1 MTLDDL
7 KPVFEKAHFIRAFEL
22 EIAAL
27 SEAGDVPGLVHL
39 CLGAELFEAALCSA
53 LEGPRDQV
61 TGSHRSHGLA
71 LAMGADPV
79 AVAAEILG
87 LSGGLSEGL
96 GGTQHLLAPEEGF
109 LTSNGIVG
117 GQVPLAAGAALSAKT
132 LKTGGIGVAVLGD
145 GATNQGAVFETMNL
159 AVALK
164 LPLLFVIE
172 NNGFGQST
180 AASYASGGISP
191 LARARGFGLAASQV
205 DGGDIVAVI
214 KTVDRLVSWVRET
227 GSPALIEA
235 SVPRLS
241 GHYHGDKQVYRSME
255 DGHDDPLELFEDT
268 LLRAGMSA
276 TESHALATDTRAR
289 AREAVRKA
297 ADAPDGSAEAMSR
310 WQDRLGGA
318 A

>member
-7 KPVFEKAHFIRAFEL
+7 KPLFEKAHFIRAFEH

-39 CLGAELFEAALCSA
+39 CLGAELFEVALCA
-53 LEGPRDQV
+53 NLEGPGDQV

-87 LSGGLSEGL
+87 RTGGLSEGL
-96 GGTQHLLAPEEGF
+96 GGTQHLLAPEVGF

-132 LKTGGIGVAVLGD
+132 LKTGGIGVAVMGD

-172 NNGFGQST
+172 NNGLGQST
-180 AASYASGGISP
+180 SAHYASGGISP
-191 LARARGFGLAASQV
+191 MARARGFGLAASHV
-205 DGGDIVAVI
+205 EGGDITGCL

-227 GSPALIEA
+227 GSPALVEA

-241 GHYHGDKQVYRSME
+241 GHYHGDEQLYRSAA
-255 DGHDDPLELFEDT
+255 DSQPDPLEQFEDT
-268 LLRAGMSA
+268 LLRAGATA
-276 TESHALATDTRAR
+276 TECHTIKTGAHAAAKAAVTAANQQADTSD
-289 AREAVRKA
+289 EAVA
-297 ADAPDGSAEAMSR
+297 R
-310 WQDRLGGA
+310 WATRLGGA